1 MFQNEIHGLI
11 EKYSVNESLVEEV
24 ERLREENRRLKTNY
38 WLSHSELF
46 NCAALSRA
54 PHPGL
59 CPPAARICLSST
71 WSWDVVWICRWSS
84 QPEARK
90 SSVRIELKW
99 RTPPSVALAAAWRG
113 RTESCFIFSITASI
127 SPTGGWTPAVP
138 PAADDDCSITDLSEV
153 VCFIVKE
160 QR

>member
-1 MFQNEIHGLI
+1 MRSTVWSRNTQWT
-11 EKYSVNESLVEEV
+11 SLWWRKSRGS
-24 ERLREENRRLKTNY
+24 ERRTAGWRPTTD
-38 WLSHSELF
+38 SPIQSMF

-99 RTPPSVALAAAWRG
+99 RTPPSCRPRCCLKRTNRELLYFLHHCLHQSDWRLN
-113 RTESCFIFSITASI
+113 TSSASCCWRRRLQHHRFEWSCVFYS
-127 SPTGGWTPAVP
+127 
-138 PAADDDCSITDLSEV
+138 
-153 VCFIVKE
+153 
-160 QR
+160 